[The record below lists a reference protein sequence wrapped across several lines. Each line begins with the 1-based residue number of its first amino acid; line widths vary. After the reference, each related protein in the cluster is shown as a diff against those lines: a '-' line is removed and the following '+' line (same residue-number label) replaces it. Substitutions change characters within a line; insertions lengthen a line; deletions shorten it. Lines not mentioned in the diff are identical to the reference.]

1 MDADAAREAFQRR
14 RVFPKLPRRRLV
26 LDGFFQL
33 GILVDCAGHVLLLAG
48 VLVFFVLA
56 GEFDVEFGR
65 DHLRHP
71 VGVAVAPAHH
81 PRHIA
86 HDRFCTE
93 RAEGRDLRHRT
104 LTVFV
109 ADVFDHLA
117 APVLAKVHV
126 DVGRRHALRIQEP
139 LEQQLVFDRVDVGDT
154 HHVRDDGTRRR
165 SASRPHGNAPLFRP
179 VNEIPG
185 DEEIIHEPLR
195 FEHRDLALQSL
206 ANRGGISSGTGFQP
220 VFVSNHRLE
229 ACATA
234 VSPAHALFADLPQ
247 IFVLPD
253 ALRRRVVRIF
263 RLAEFERE
271 IAFLRDGERVVTG
284 FGMVAKQ
291 LAHFRR

>member
-33 GILVDCAGHVLLLAG
+33 GILVDCARHVLLLAG

-65 DHLRHP
+65 DHLRDT
-71 VGVAVAPAHH
+71 VGVAIAPAHH

-126 DVGRRHALRIQEP
+126 DVGRRHALRIQKP
-139 LEQQLVFDRVDVGDT
+139 LEQQLVFDRVDVGDP

-165 SASRPHGNAPLFRP
+165 SASRPHGNAALFRP

-206 ANRGGISSGTGFQP
+206 ANRGGISL
-220 VFVSNHRLE
+220 R
-229 ACATA
+229 A
-234 VSPAHALFADLPQ
+234 VSPAHAPFADLPQ

-271 IAFLRDGERVVTG
+271 IAFLRDGKRVVARL
-284 FGMVAKQ
+284 GMVAEQ
-291 LAHFRR
+291 LAHFSR